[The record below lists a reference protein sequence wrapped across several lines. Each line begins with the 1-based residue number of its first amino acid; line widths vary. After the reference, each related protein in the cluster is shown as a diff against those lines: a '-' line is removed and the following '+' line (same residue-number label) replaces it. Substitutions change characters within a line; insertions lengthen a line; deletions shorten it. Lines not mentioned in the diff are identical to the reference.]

1 MELVLSTWRMRLF
14 LAKVPLLVG
23 VTLTGRA
30 EIGLVPVLS
39 RARMEMTGSMKTL
52 MPRDLVVEGVAGV
65 VSA

>member
-1 MELVLSTWRMRLF
+1 M
-14 LAKVPLLVG
+14 AKVPLLVG

>member
-1 MELVLSTWRMRLF
+1 MLF

-52 MPRDLVVEGVAGV
+52 MPRDLVVEGEVEGSVLAGV